1 MLLSYVGTELIKTPS
16 NILFWLYLWTNIN
29 FVFNLSLF
37 LIITISSIIAVICLF
52 LLISLCIA
60 FRKRHTWFL
69 SDSGSRNPYRLV
81 YKVVSFAREH
91 RNPVR
96 RSAFTYC
103 EDELPSR
110 LDLGKEKYG
119 GPFTTEQVE
128 DVKAFL
134 GILKLLLILG
144 PLFSV
149 ERSIS
154 FLLPLFFS
162 HIFRIF
168 YSCYFSEAYPSII
181 IALLLVFYTVL
192 LRPFVHNYIPS
203 MLKCIGLG
211 MMLMLTP
218 VLCFFILDATG
229 HAITKSNSC
238 FTIEVLLGDSGTS
251 AIRLVPIVVSICG
264 YMIFYIAIY
273 EFLYSQSPHSMKGLV
288 IGTFFAIRRTF
299 QLLGILLIL
308 FPFLGWKS
316 SSSFSSCGF
325 VYNLISMIVT
335 FFGMATYIW
344 VAKRYQNRQRDE
356 PDNIY
361 QYAEEYYEKAQD
373 EPNYDYD
380 DYDNL
385 DVHTIN

>member
-1 MLLSYVGTELIKTPS
+1 M
-16 NILFWLYLWTNIN
+16 
-29 FVFNLSLF
+29 
-37 LIITISSIIAVICLF
+37 
-52 LLISLCIA
+52 
-60 FRKRHTWFL
+60 
-69 SDSGSRNPYRLV
+69 
-81 YKVVSFAREH
+81 
-91 RNPVR
+91 
-96 RSAFTYC
+96 
-103 EDELPSR
+103 PSR

-134 GILKLLLILG
+134 GILKLLLTLG

-149 ERSIS
+149 ERSIR

-162 HIFRIF
+162 HIFGIF
-168 YSCYFSEAYPSII
+168 YSCDGYFSEAYPSII
-181 IALLLVFYTVL
+181 IVLLLVFYTVL
-192 LRPFVHNYIPS
+192 LRSFVHNYILS

-229 HAITKSNSC
+229 HAITESKSC
-238 FTIEVLLGDSGTS
+238 FLFNTNNTIEVLLRDSGIS
-251 AIRLVPIVVSICG
+251 AILLVPIGVSICG

-288 IGTFFAIRRTF
+288 IGTFFAIRGTF
-299 QLLGILLIL
+299 QLLGIL

-316 SSSFSSCGF
+316 SSSFPSCSF
-325 VYNLISMIVT
+325 VYSLICMIVA
-335 FFGMATYIW
+335 FFGMAIYIW
-344 VAKRYQNRQRDE
+344 IAKRYQNCQRDE
-356 PDNIY
+356 PNNIY
-361 QYAEEYYEKAQD
+361 RYAEEYYEKAQD

-385 DVHTIN
+385 DVHTIS